1 MLQFFKE
8 LARFMVHHILKMT
21 KEGFHR
27 GIIPAVSPTGH
38 GLAETQLFDSVL
50 ELGVGIM
57 DALIGIYHCLR
68 SLRMKQF
75 YGFIQLFEDAIDD
88 IHL

>member
-1 MLQFFKE
+1 MLQFFKG

-50 ELGVGIM
+50 ELVVGIM
-57 DALIGIYHCLR
+57 DALIGIF
-68 SLRMKQF
+68 SLVS
-75 YGFIQLFEDAIDD
+75 DASPAFRVFRAFLG
-88 IHL
+88 IHFLPPNI

>member
-1 MLQFFKE
+1 M
-8 LARFMVHHILKMT
+8 
-21 KEGFHR
+21 
-27 GIIPAVSPTGH
+27 GH

-57 DALIGIYHCLR
+57 DAPIGIYHCLR

>member
-1 MLQFFKE
+1 MLQFFKG

-57 DALIGIYHCLR
+57 DALIGIYHCF
-68 SLRMKQF
+68 RMKQF